1 MSGGMEAWGHG
12 APGRIVTW
20 PAPDAYV
27 LVEGV
32 LLRMVPDSPGMAPGA
47 EVVVRYDASRH
58 RLVAREPDGTDGT
71 DRADRADRADRVTGG
86 GTDQIPRGGADRV
99 DGSGAFGDE

>member
-1 MSGGMEAWGHG
+1 MSGGMREWALG

-32 LLRMVPDSPGMAPGA
+32 LLRMRPDSPDMPPGT
-47 EVVVRYDASRH
+47 EVVVGHDTERRG
-58 RLVAREPDGTDGT
+58 LVAHRAAPATGDG
-71 DRADRADRADRVTGG
+71 R
-86 GTDQIPRGGADRV
+86 P
-99 DGSGAFGDE
+99 GDE

>member
-1 MSGGMEAWGHG
+1 MSGEMREWALG

-32 LLRMVPDSPGMAPGA
+32 LLRMRPDSPDMPPGT
-47 EVVVRYDASRH
+47 EVVVGRDDGRPG
-58 RLVAREPDGTDGT
+58 LVARRAVPAAGDGWS
-71 DRADRADRADRVTGG
+71 AD
-86 GTDQIPRGGADRV
+86 
-99 DGSGAFGDE
+99 E

>member
-1 MSGGMEAWGHG
+1 MERWGHG

-32 LLRMVPDSPGMAPGA
+32 LLRVLPDSPGMAPGT
-47 EVVVRYDASRH
+47 EVVVWFDASRR
-58 RLVAREPDGTDGT
+58 RLVAR
-71 DRADRADRADRVTGG
+71 AAA
-86 GTDQIPRGGADRV
+86 GADK
-99 DGSGAFGDE
+99 SGARGDE

>member
-1 MSGGMEAWGHG
+1 MSGGMEEWGHG

-58 RLVAREPDGTDGT
+58 RLVAREPDGTD
-71 DRADRADRADRVTGG
+71 RADRVTGG
-86 GTDQIPRGGADRV
+86 GTDQAPRGGADRV

>member
-1 MSGGMEAWGHG
+1 MREWALG

-32 LLRMVPDSPGMAPGA
+32 LLRMRPDPPDMPPGT
-47 EVVVRYDASRH
+47 EVVVGQDTERRS
-58 RLVAREPDGTDGT
+58 LVAHRAAPGTGDG
-71 DRADRADRADRVTGG
+71 RA
-86 GTDQIPRGGADRV
+86 
-99 DGSGAFGDE
+99 GDE

>member
-1 MSGGMEAWGHG
+1 MSGGIREWALG

-32 LLRMVPDSPGMAPGA
+32 LLRMRPDTPGTAPGT
-47 EVVVRYDASRH
+47 EVVVGCDTERRT
-58 RLVAREPDGTDGT
+58 LVAHRTPPGNEDG
-71 DRADRADRADRVTGG
+71 RTGN
-86 GTDQIPRGGADRV
+86 
-99 DGSGAFGDE
+99 E